1 MEAVNLGTLSIN
13 RASKQYAILRGTFQN
28 NQKHSQHTS
37 KKKKTNSKKIQ
48 VMIALWVTWNAM
60 DSQIELQQT
69 SVEKECQLVMNTDM
83 VFW

>member
-37 KKKKTNSKKIQ
+37 KKKTNSKKIQ
-48 VMIALWVTWNAM
+48 VMIALWVT
-60 DSQIELQQT
+60 
-69 SVEKECQLVMNTDM
+69 
-83 VFW
+83 

>member
-28 NQKHSQHTS
+28 NQKVFTAYLKKKKKKKFLPPTPKKKKK

-48 VMIALWVTWNAM
+48 VMIALWVT
-60 DSQIELQQT
+60 
-69 SVEKECQLVMNTDM
+69 
-83 VFW
+83 